1 YEGQGPEHSSA
12 RLERFLQLCAEDNMQ
27 VMNLTTPA
35 QYFHML
41 RKQTL
46 QEAKKPV
53 VLMTPKS
60 LLRHPMATSNTE
72 ELAKG
77 KFQPFISDSEVTDAE
92 RLVICSGKVYYDLLK
107 YRKENEINDVAVAR
121 LEQFYPFPDEDI
133 SEQLKTFK
141 NVKEIVWCQEEPKNM
156 GAWSFVAP
164 RFMELLG
171 KDQSFTYAGRQASAS
186 PAAGQKKI
194 HEAEQNALLEDAL
207 KR

>member
-1 YEGQGPEHSSA
+1 
-12 RLERFLQLCAEDNMQ
+12 MQ

-60 LLRHPMATSNTE
+60 LLRHPMATSNTK
-72 ELAKG
+72 ELAEG
-77 KFQPFISDSEVTDAE
+77 KFQPFISDPEVKDAE

-107 YRKENEINDVAVAR
+107 YRQENEIKDVAIAR
-121 LEQFYPFPDEDI
+121 LEQFYPFPDKDI
-133 SEQLKTFK
+133 AEQLKTFK
-141 NVKEIVWCQEEPKNM
+141 KVKEIIWCQEEPKNM
-156 GAWSFVAP
+156 GAWTFVAP
-164 RFMELLG
+164 RFMDLLEDG
-171 KDQSFTYAGRQASAS
+171 QKLNYAGRQASAS
-186 PAAGQKKI
+186 PAAGQKKV
-194 HEAEQNALLEDAL
+194 HEAEQEALIEDAM